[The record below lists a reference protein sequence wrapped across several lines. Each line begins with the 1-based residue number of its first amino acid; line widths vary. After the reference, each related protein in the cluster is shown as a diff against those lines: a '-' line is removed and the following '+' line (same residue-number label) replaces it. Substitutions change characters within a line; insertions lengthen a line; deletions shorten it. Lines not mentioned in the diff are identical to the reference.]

1 MNEGIQRIGCILM
14 ASGLSQ
20 RYGKNKLLELLDG
33 REIILHTADRLIEA
47 GLQPLTVTRSPDVKV
62 LLDREGIACVLHDGP
77 LKSDTIHRGLENL
90 PSDTAG
96 FLFMPADQPLVRS
109 ESLRRMAV
117 QFFRN
122 RGRAVRLCFGQTPGS
137 PVIFPVGCREDL
149 MNYTGDR
156 GGMEVIRERQIPCD
170 GVQAEAAWE
179 LWDVDT
185 PEKMEQIRA
194 AYGQMTD
201 KEH

>member
-109 ESLRRMAV
+109 ASLRRMAV

-122 RGRAVRLCFGQTPGS
+122 SGRAVRLCFGQTPGS
-137 PVIFPVGCREDL
+137 PVIRLVRSTSPGILSRSFLNRARISPRAKTPEL
-149 MNYTGDR
+149 R
-156 GGMEVIRERQIPCD
+156 GGPRSEDPERKK
-170 GVQAEAAWE
+170 A
-179 LWDVDT
+179 
-185 PEKMEQIRA
+185 R
-194 AYGQMTD
+194 
-201 KEH
+201 HR

>member
-90 PSDTAG
+90 PPDLAEVALLRCRRIRRVSS
-96 FLFMPADQPLVRS
+96 LCRRISRWYV
-109 ESLRRMAV
+109 LRRCEGWRYSSFAIP
-117 QFFRN
+117 
-122 RGRAVRLCFGQTPGS
+122 GELFG
-137 PVIFPVGCREDL
+137 CALARRREA
-149 MNYTGDR
+149 R
-156 GGMEVIRERQIPCD
+156 
-170 GVQAEAAWE
+170 
-179 LWDVDT
+179 
-185 PEKMEQIRA
+185 
-194 AYGQMTD
+194 
-201 KEH
+201 